1 MKKLI
6 TSLFFS
12 MLVFSQSVM
21 ALPATNEVT
30 QVCWAAPTEDAGG
43 TPIGARAITFYM
55 YFWDKATGAP
65 IDTQRV
71 IANGVTC
78 LPLSSVTLS
87 DTTVEIGITA
97 FFNDS
102 PTSKESLFSN
112 IIEVTNAAG
121 VWTSIDGNGVP
132 NSPTILQA
140 Q

>member
-1 MKKLI
+1 MISALFLI
-6 TSLFFS
+6 PVLFS
-12 MLVFSQSVM
+12 GIAN

-30 QVCWAAPTEDAGG
+30 QVCWNAPTEDAGG

-55 YFWDKATGAP
+55 YFWDRATGAP
-65 IDTQRV
+65 IDAQRV

-87 DTTVEIGITA
+87 DTTAEIGITA

-102 PTSKESLFSN
+102 PTSKESVFSN
-112 IIEVTNAAG
+112 IVEVTNAAG
-121 VWTSIDGNGVP
+121 VWTSIDGDSVP
-132 NSPTILQA
+132 KPPTILQA